1 MTIIMITMK
10 NNYSFYSEKNKTFWI
25 LITLCWKFHTIDMQC
40 DKRFNENEGK
50 RKRILSVQSK
60 LKYDLVY
67 KETCRL
73 SYSIVRLDDSV
84 QFFAYVSIGMTFF
97 IIKGARN

>member
-1 MTIIMITMK
+1 
-10 NNYSFYSEKNKTFWI
+10 
-25 LITLCWKFHTIDMQC
+25 MQG

-50 RKRILSVQSK
+50 RKRSLSVQSK

-73 SYSIVRLDDSV
+73 SYSIVRLHESV
-84 QFFAYVSIGMTFF
+84 QFFAYVSLGIE
-97 IIKGARN
+97 

>member
-10 NNYSFYSEKNKTFWI
+10 NNYSFYSEKNLDSLDSHHFVLKI
-25 LITLCWKFHTIDMQC
+25 SYNRQC
-40 DKRFNENEGK
+40 DERFNENEGK
-50 RKRILSVQSK
+50 RKRSLSVQSK

-73 SYSIVRLDDSV
+73 SYSIVRLHQSV

>member
-1 MTIIMITMK
+1 MDSHHFMLKISD
-10 NNYSFYSEKNKTFWI
+10 NR
-25 LITLCWKFHTIDMQC
+25 QC
-40 DKRFNENEGK
+40 DESFNENEGR
-50 RKRILSVQSK
+50 RKRSLSVQSK

-67 KETCRL
+67 METCRL
-73 SYSIVRLDDSV
+73 SYSTVYLHEFV